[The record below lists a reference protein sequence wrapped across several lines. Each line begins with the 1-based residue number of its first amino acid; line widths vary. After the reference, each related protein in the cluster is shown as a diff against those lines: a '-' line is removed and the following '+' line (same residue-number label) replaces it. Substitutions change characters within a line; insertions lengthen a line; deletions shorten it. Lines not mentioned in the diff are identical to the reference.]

1 MSSDL
6 QDQRFLVT
14 GASRGIGRAIALDL
28 AQRGA
33 KVAGLATRTSNLA
46 ATQAEVE
53 AAGGTFLALEGDI
66 SLPQTAQDAVAAVV
80 EAWGGI
86 DGLVANAGITRDNLL
101 LRLSAEDFDQVVQT
115 NLGGAF
121 HLLKAAT
128 KPMMRQKA
136 GRVVFIGSVV
146 ATTGNPGQAN
156 YCAAKAGLHGLA
168 RSAALELGSRG
179 ITVNVVAPG
188 FIQTDMTDALT
199 DEQRAAMADKI
210 ALRRPG
216 NPSDIAGAVTFL
228 LGPGGTYVTGQVLLV
243 DGGLSLG

>member
-1 MSSDL
+1 MSQDL

-14 GASRGIGRAIALDL
+14 GASRGIGREIAVDL
-28 AQRGA
+28 ARRGA
-33 KVAGLATRTSNLA
+33 KVAGLATRTANLA
-46 ATQAEVE
+46 DTQAEVE
-53 AAGGTFLALEGDI
+53 AAGGSFLALEGDV
-66 SLPQTAQDAVAAVV
+66 SQAETAQAAIEAVV
-80 EAWGGI
+80 AEWGGI

-101 LRLSAEDFDQVVQT
+101 LRLTAEDFDQVIQT
-115 NLGGAF
+115 NLSGAF

-128 KPMMRQKA
+128 KPMMRARA

-210 ALRRPG
+210 ALGRPG
-216 NPSDIAGAVTFL
+216 TPGDIAGTVSFL
-228 LGPGGTYVTGQVLLV
+228 LGPAGGYVTGQVLLV

>member
-1 MSSDL
+1 MSQDL

-14 GASRGIGRAIALDL
+14 GASRGIGREIAVDL
-28 AQRGA
+28 ARRGA
-33 KVAGLATRTSNLA
+33 KVAGLATRTANLA
-46 ATQAEVE
+46 ETQAEVE
-53 AAGGTFLALEGDI
+53 AAGGSFLALEGDV
-66 SLPQTAQDAVAAVV
+66 SQPETAQAAIEAVV
-80 EAWGGI
+80 AEWGGI

-101 LRLSAEDFDQVVQT
+101 LRLTAEDFDQVIQT
-115 NLGGAF
+115 NLSGAF

-128 KPMMRQKA
+128 KPMMRARA

-210 ALRRPG
+210 ALGRPG
-216 NPSDIAGAVTFL
+216 TPGDIAGAVSFL
-228 LGPGGTYVTGQVLLV
+228 LGPAGGYVTGQVLLV

>member
-1 MSSDL
+1 MNTDL

-14 GASRGIGRAIALDL
+14 GASRGIGRAIAIDL
-28 AQRGA
+28 ARRGA
-33 KVAGLATRTSNLA
+33 KVAGLATRTSNLTE
-46 ATQAEVE
+46 TQAAVE
-53 AAGGTFLALEGDI
+53 AAGGSFLALEGDI
-66 SLPQTAQDAVAAVV
+66 SLPQTAQDAIAAVV

-86 DGLVANAGITRDNLL
+86 DGLVANAGITRDNLI
-101 LRLSAEDFDQVVQT
+101 LRLSAEDFDQVIQT

-146 ATTGNPGQAN
+146 ATTGNPGQSN

-188 FIQTDMTDALT
+188 FIQTDMTDALN
-199 DEQRAAMADKI
+199 DDQRAAMADKI

-216 NPSDIAGAVTFL
+216 TPDDIAGAVSFL

>member
-1 MSSDL
+1 MSLDL

-14 GASRGIGRAIALDL
+14 GASRGIGREIAVDL
-28 AQRGA
+28 ARRGA
-33 KVAGLATRTSNLA
+33 KVAGLATRTSNLTE
-46 ATQAEVE
+46 TQAEVE
-53 AAGGTFLALEGDI
+53 AAGGSFLALEGDV
-66 SLPQTAQDAVAAVV
+66 SKPETAQAAVDAVVA
-80 EAWGGI
+80 EWGGI

-101 LRLSAEDFDQVVQT
+101 LRLSAEDFDQVIQT
-115 NLGGAF
+115 NLSGAF
-121 HLLKAAT
+121 PLLKAAT
-128 KPMMRQKA
+128 KPMMRARA

-210 ALRRPG
+210 ALGRPG
-216 NPSDIAGAVTFL
+216 SPADIAGAVSFL
-228 LGPGGTYVTGQVLLV
+228 LGPAGSYVTGQVLLV